1 MGISKI
7 TRNYQIII
15 PKYVRELKGLREGDS
30 IIFFLEG
37 NKVEIIKADKNI
49 IQEATGIWETKEIG
63 VEYEDRIRKGWKRR
77 FKREMRE

>member
-15 PKYVRELKGLREGDS
+15 PKYVRELKDLREGDS

-49 IQEATGIWETKEIG
+49 IQEAAGIWETKETGI
-63 VEYEDRIRKGWKRR
+63 EYEDRIRKELERLKR
-77 FKREMRE
+77 KLP